1 MNFLIGEIALWL
13 LGAAALG
20 AVLGAVLS
28 RPRRARLQ
36 VATAERDEHQ
46 RTAHALQLRAEMSQ
60 RRISELEGEL
70 AEGKIDRSRLANL
83 EAQLRAAHTMN
94 AQPSAPAG
102 WSSAPASTMPP
113 PPPPPPADLTAMPGA
128 APPPFVR

>member
-13 LGAAALG
+13 LGASALG
-20 AVLGAVLS
+20 AVLGAVVS

-46 RTAHALQLRAEMSQ
+46 RTAQALQQRAETSQ
-60 RRISELEGEL
+60 RRITELEGEL
-70 AEGKIDRSRLANL
+70 ADGKIDRGRLANL

-94 AQPSAPAG
+94 AQPSTPAG
-102 WSSAPASTMPP
+102 WSSALATAMPP
-113 PPPPPPADLTAMPGA
+113 PPPPHPMASAPGT